1 MNILHIKLCQWCAH
15 IFPQFSGNFYCWMA
29 LHFCEILTSVRYL
42 VHERISTTT
51 PGKLIFAQKIFLLY
65 QETWSQARNKCGI
78 LLQMVCEIAKTQNV
92 VETLTVKVTSF
103 VTPSPSQSTFFCS
116 DNLLLQLLPSLK
128 RCGSSS
134 RKAPCRDIPRT
145 AHSTKGEW

>member
-1 MNILHIKLCQWCAH
+1 
-15 IFPQFSGNFYCWMA
+15 MA
-29 LHFCEILTSVRYL
+29 LHFCKIFTSASFRYL
-42 VHERISTTT
+42 VHERISTTK

-103 VTPSPSQSTFFCS
+103 VTRFLNQSTFFYK
-116 DNLLLQLLPSLK
+116 DNLLLQRLPSLK
-128 RCGSSS
+128 RCGSLL
-134 RKAPCRDIPRT
+134 RKVPCRDTPRT
-145 AHSTKGEW
+145 ALSTKGEWFECFSSFTV